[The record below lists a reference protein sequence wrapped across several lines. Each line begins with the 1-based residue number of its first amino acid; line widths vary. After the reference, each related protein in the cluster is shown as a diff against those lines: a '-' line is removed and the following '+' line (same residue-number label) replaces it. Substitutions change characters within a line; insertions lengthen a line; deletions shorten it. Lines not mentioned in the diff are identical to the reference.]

1 VPETTFFHCLDRD
14 GPPREWT
21 PPTPVE
27 EYIDTWYF
35 GPALEAMERELR
47 IDGLTFYL
55 TFDFER
61 LPTYGDDVVVLLMGD
76 EWARVPA
83 YLSRVRMVFRNQCS
97 RWNLGCNP
105 LAWPSAASFA
115 TVLPTGRAITKGTG
129 ERLAHLRA
137 QLVAAR
143 RGERG
148 PAPQVELPIGTYNV
162 LDLPITPFGERG
174 VDAFFAGSVVHEP
187 GPKAKIKARVMPK
200 SLSREAMLR
209 NVERLRRHSQVRL
222 DVRVTEGFQHSAA
235 SDPAE
240 YSRALMDSR
249 FALVPRGATPE
260 THRFFQGLKYG
271 CIVVTDSVPPIWF
284 YERAPIVRLRHWD
297 ELEQVLLPL
306 LEQPER
312 LESLHRQSL
321 AWWESAC
328 SEAAVGRLMAH
339 SLNAGR

>member
-1 VPETTFFHCLDRD
+1 VPDTTFFHCLDRD

-21 PPTPVE
+21 PPIPVE

-47 IDGLTFYL
+47 IDGLTVYL
-55 TFDFER
+55 TFDFEK
-61 LPTYGDDVVVLLMGD
+61 LPSYGDDVVVLLMGD

-83 YLSRVRMVFRNQCS
+83 YLSRVRMVFRNQCA

-105 LAWPSAASFA
+105 LAWPSAATFA
-115 TVLPTGRAITKGTG
+115 TVLPAGRAISKGTG
-129 ERLAHLRA
+129 ERIAHLRA

-148 PAPQVELPIGTYNV
+148 PSPQVELPIGTYNV
-162 LDLPITPFGERG
+162 LDLPITPFARRG

-187 GPKAKIKARVMPK
+187 GPKAKLKARVMPK
-200 SLSREAMLR
+200 SLSRDAMLR
-209 NVERLRRHSQVRL
+209 NVERLRRHPQVRL
-222 DVRVTEGFQHSAA
+222 DVRVTEGFQDSAA

-260 THRFFQGLKYG
+260 THRFFQALKYG

-297 ELEQVLLPL
+297 ELERVLLPL
-306 LEQPER
+306 LEQPAR